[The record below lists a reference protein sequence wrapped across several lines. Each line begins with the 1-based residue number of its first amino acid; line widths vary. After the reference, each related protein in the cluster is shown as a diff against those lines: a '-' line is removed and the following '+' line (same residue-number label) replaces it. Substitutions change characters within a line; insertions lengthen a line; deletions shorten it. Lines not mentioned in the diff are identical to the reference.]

1 MNIWKKIR
9 VHNAGNPK
17 GFFGRQTLWKMNE
30 EHSELTN
37 LGFSFLDIPLD
48 ATCLDIGCGG
58 GRTVHKLARFAPNG
72 KVYGVD
78 ISDTSVKA
86 TKRFNRKDI
95 KKGLVEVMSA
105 NVLKLPF
112 ERDTFDVVT
121 AVETFYFWQD
131 KEGAVKSVYDVMKK
145 GGTFIIMLD
154 AYEDGTEDAKDIVEE
169 INLELNTPEQL
180 KNWLTNAGFSARV
193 ITKGKRIFAIGTK

>member
-1 MNIWKKIR
+1 
-9 VHNAGNPK
+9 
-17 GFFGRQTLWKMNE
+17 MNE

-48 ATCLDIGCGG
+48 AICLDVGCGG
-58 GRTVHKLARFAPNG
+58 GRTVHKLARFAPEG

-78 ISDTSVKA
+78 VSETSVKS
-86 TKRFNRKDI
+86 TKRFNRKDV
-95 KKGLVEVMSA
+95 KKGNVEVLLA

-121 AVETFYFWQD
+121 AVETFYFWED
-131 KEGAVKSVYDVMKK
+131 KEGAVKSVYDVLKK
-145 GGTFIIMLD
+145 GGVFIIMLD
-154 AYEDGTEDAKDIVEE
+154 AYADGTDDAKEIVDE

-180 KNWLTNAGFSARV
+180 ETWLTNAGFTTRV
-193 ITKGKRIFAIGTK
+193 VRNGKRLFAIGTK